1 MTKINKNIQKLLKQ
15 IPSSI
20 YLGMAVLIFA
30 VSNSITSKVIE
41 VGKNHLIDGRNPIS
55 LCNILFV
62 GNLCALGL
70 MILIFHQDWK
80 LKTLKTLTSKDWINL
95 SLMGLFSG
103 AITPA
108 LIFTALERTNITNIV
123 LIGRI
128 EPILTLILGACFLG
142 ATVNSWTVLGS
153 FVSFVGVAVAVLLGN
168 SGQTMTIMEGFH
180 LGVGE
185 IYVLIAAIIRS
196 ISGIFTKSQ
205 LQSIPLGIFI
215 VYRNIVGTIIF
226 FVFANLLYGPEHFI
240 DAFSPFLWKWM
251 FIYALIIVVLGQL
264 FWLVGLKKA
273 SLTQLNLASL
283 SNPILAIVMA
293 YLILGEVP
301 TLAQYLGTILLLIGL
316 TLSFIGHLYQAKSNH
331 LKCLKSDRL
340 SAIEK
345 IDTPIGF
352 RGL

>member
-1 MTKINKNIQKLLKQ
+1 MTKTNKNIQGFLKQ
-15 IPSSI
+15 IPNPI
-20 YLGMAVLIFA
+20 YLGMAVFIFA
-30 VSNSITSKVIE
+30 ASNSITSKVIE

-55 LCNILFV
+55 FCNILFV

-80 LKTLKTLTSKDWINL
+80 LKTLKILTFKDWINL

-108 LIFTALERTNITNIV
+108 LIFTALERTNIANIV
-123 LIGRI
+123 LIGRL
-128 EPILTLILGACFLG
+128 EPILTLIWGICFWG
-142 ATVNSWTVLGS
+142 VIANSWTVLGS
-153 FVSFVGVAVAVLLGN
+153 LVSFVGVAVAVFLGN
-168 SGQTMTIMEGFH
+168 SGETVTIGGFH
-180 LGVGE
+180 LDVGE

-196 ISGIFTKSQ
+196 ISGIITKSQ

-215 VYRNIVGTIIF
+215 VYRNIVGTVIF

-301 TLAQYLGTILLLIGL
+301 TFAQYLGTILLLIGL